1 MLSILLGRNL
11 QRYGICF
18 LRDVTKER
26 WKIKKLKR
34 EAISTLVVAA
44 ILHVVKRCNTRKILR
59 KMQASPEA
67 GEVLQGTGDQDL
79 FGNTLSIF
87 SIHSW
92 FERLKH
98 NMLVQQ
104 PCSVGP

>member
-1 MLSILLGRNL
+1 
-11 QRYGICF
+11 
-18 LRDVTKER
+18 
-26 WKIKKLKR
+26 
-34 EAISTLVVAA
+34 
-44 ILHVVKRCNTRKILR
+44 
-59 KMQASPEA
+59 MQAFPEA

-79 FGNTLSIF
+79 FGNTYDIF

>member
-1 MLSILLGRNL
+1 MH
-11 QRYGICF
+11 F

-34 EAISTLVVAA
+34 EAIFTSVVATV
-44 ILHVVKRCNTRKILR
+44 LRVVKSQNTRKISR
-59 KMQASPEA
+59 KMQAFPEA

-79 FGNTLSIF
+79 FGNTYDIF
-87 SIHSW
+87 SIRSW

>member
-1 MLSILLGRNL
+1 
-11 QRYGICF
+11 
-18 LRDVTKER
+18 
-26 WKIKKLKR
+26 
-34 EAISTLVVAA
+34 
-44 ILHVVKRCNTRKILR
+44 
-59 KMQASPEA
+59 MQASPEA
-67 GEVLQGTGDQDL
+67 GEVLQGTGDQDQ